1 MQEIKTKQFFLK
13 KKKYEIQF
21 FFSIPFHLKQIIH
34 TGHAGSSLSIQ
45 IIHLKISAHQTL

>member
-1 MQEIKTKQFFLK
+1 MQEIKTKQNFF
-13 KKKYEIQF
+13 KKKYEIQ